1 MTSTR
6 EDFADGYDL
15 SNEFFRLWLGER
27 MSYTCAVFDE
37 QHTTLEEAQHN
48 KDRIL
53 ADFAGVTA
61 DTLVLDI
68 GCGWGATLE
77 YLARERHV
85 KRAHGITL
93 SRAQHEEV
101 TARKLEG
108 VETWLVDYKD
118 FRPASRYDALISIEM
133 VDHLVSPAQQQQ
145 GLAVDIYRGYF
156 NRVAGWARAGARFG
170 FQAILRDRVPRRRK
184 DLEDLKFTAD
194 VMFPGGLNPRLE
206 ELVAACGQSW
216 EILSLVTR
224 REDYGRTTAEWLR
237 RLRDNE
243 RQIMHGGC
251 GGRVMKNGETVW
263 TNYERFLCTCITSFD
278 QGWSSLVQM
287 QLRKKPAA

>member
-6 EDFADGYDL
+6 EDFAHGYDL

-118 FRPASRYDALISIEM
+118 FAPSRE
-133 VDHLVSPAQQQQ
+133 V
-145 GLAVDIYRGYF
+145 
-156 NRVAGWARAGARFG
+156 
-170 FQAILRDRVPRRRK
+170 
-184 DLEDLKFTAD
+184 
-194 VMFPGGLNPRLE
+194 
-206 ELVAACGQSW
+206 
-216 EILSLVTR
+216 
-224 REDYGRTTAEWLR
+224 
-237 RLRDNE
+237 
-243 RQIMHGGC
+243 
-251 GGRVMKNGETVW
+251 
-263 TNYERFLCTCITSFD
+263 
-278 QGWSSLVQM
+278 
-287 QLRKKPAA
+287 

>member
-6 EDFADGYDL
+6 EDFAHGYDL

-61 DTLVLDI
+61 DTLVLDV

-118 FRPASRYDALISIEM
+118 FVPAETMTRSSRSRWWTTSCRRRSSSRGSRWTSIAGTSTAWRDGPGRARASASRRSC
-133 VDHLVSPAQQQQ
+133 
-145 GLAVDIYRGYF
+145 GTGFRG
-156 NRVAGWARAGARFG
+156 GAR
-170 FQAILRDRVPRRRK
+170 ISKTSSSLP
-184 DLEDLKFTAD
+184 TSC
-194 VMFPGGLNPRLE
+194 FPEALNPRLE

-237 RLRDNE
+237 RLRANE
-243 RQIMHGGC
+243 RQIMDGGC
-251 GGRVMKNGETVW
+251 GGQVMKNGETVW
-263 TNYERFLCTCITSFD
+263 TNYERFLCTCITAFD

-287 QLRKKPAA
+287 QLRKKPA

>member
-1 MTSTR
+1 MLKRLQLTR
-6 EDFADGYDL
+6 HDLPRRRGSRRRGPTMGAPEIAPDVHAGGFRRRYDL

-37 QHTTLEEAQHN
+37 QHTTLEDAQHN

-101 TARKLEG
+101 TGASSRVSRRGWSTTRTSCRLRGMARSSRSRWWITSCRRRSSSRGSQWRSTARSSTEWRDG
-108 VETWLVDYKD
+108 PC
-118 FRPASRYDALISIEM
+118 RARASASRRSCGTAF
-133 VDHLVSPAQQQQ
+133 
-145 GLAVDIYRGYF
+145 RG
-156 NRVAGWARAGARFG
+156 GAR
-170 FQAILRDRVPRRRK
+170 ISKTSSSPP
-184 DLEDLKFTAD
+184 TSC
-194 VMFPGGLNPRLE
+194 FPE
-206 ELVAACGQSW
+206 A
-216 EILSLVTR
+216 
-224 REDYGRTTAEWLR
+224 
-237 RLRDNE
+237 
-243 RQIMHGGC
+243 
-251 GGRVMKNGETVW
+251 
-263 TNYERFLCTCITSFD
+263 
-278 QGWSSLVQM
+278 
-287 QLRKKPAA
+287 

>member
-1 MTSTR
+1 
-6 EDFADGYDL
+6 
-15 SNEFFRLWLGER
+15 

-77 YLARERHV
+77 YLVRERHV

-118 FRPASRYDALISIEM
+118 FAPSSRYDALISIEM

-237 RLRDNE
+237 RLRANE
-243 RQIMHGGC
+243 RQIMDGGC
-251 GGRVMKNGETVW
+251 GGRGDE
-263 TNYERFLCTCITSFD
+263 ERRDGVDELRALPLHVHHRVRP
-278 QGWSSLVQM
+278 GLVEPRPDAAPQEA
-287 QLRKKPAA
+287 RVRPAA

>member
-6 EDFADGYDL
+6 EDFVEGYDL
-15 SNEFFRLWLGER
+15 SNEFFRLWLDER
-27 MSYTCAVFDE
+27 MHYTSAVFDE
-37 QHTTLEEAQHN
+37 RHTTLEDAQRN
-48 KDRIL
+48 KNRIL

-77 YLARERHV
+77 YLARERRV

-93 SRAQHEEV
+93 SRAQHEEI
-101 TARKLEG
+101 AGRKLEG
-108 VETWLVDYKD
+108 VETWCVDYKD
-118 FRPASRYDALISIEM
+118 FVPHSRYDALISIEM
-133 VDHLVSPAQQQQ
+133 VDHLVSPAQQRQ
-145 GLAVDIYRGYF
+145 GLAVDIYREYF
-156 NRVAGWARAGARFG
+156 NRVAGWAVARARFG
-170 FQAILRDRVPRRRK
+170 LQAILRDRVPRRRV
-184 DLEDLKFTAD
+184 DLENLKFTAE

-224 REDYGRTTAEWLR
+224 REDYGKTTAEWLR
-237 RLRDNE
+237 RLRGNE
-243 RQIMHGGC
+243 RQIMDRGS

-263 TNYERFLCTCITSFD
+263 ANYERFLSTCMTAFD
-278 QGWSSLVQM
+278 QSWASLVQM
-287 QLRKKPAA
+287 ELRKKPAA

>member
-1 MTSTR
+1 VTSTR
-6 EDFADGYDL
+6 EDFSDGYDL
-15 SNEFFRLWLGER
+15 SNDFFRLWLGER

-37 QHTTLEEAQHN
+37 QHTTLEKAQHN
-48 KDRIL
+48 KERIL

-101 TARKLEG
+101 MGRKLEG

-118 FRPASRYDALISIEM
+118 FVPLEKYDALISIEM
-133 VDHLVSPAQQQQ
+133 VDHLVSPAQQRQ
-145 GLAVDIYRGYF
+145 GLAVDIYRAYF
-156 NRVAGWARAGARFG
+156 NRVAGWAVAGARFG

-224 REDYGRTTAEWLR
+224 REDYGKTTAEWLR

-243 RQIMHGGC
+243 RQIMDGGC

-263 TNYERFLCTCITSFD
+263 TNYERFLSTCITAFD